1 MEYIRSDRKNND
13 CVFCDQLAKTDSPEN
28 LIIHRGSLSF
38 VILNRFPYTSGH
50 IMIVPYEHRPSLEDL
65 EVETRS
71 DMMEMTAIALRILK
85 AEYHAQGFNIGVNI
99 GEASGAGILAHF
111 HMHIVPRWGGDTN
124 FMSTLA
130 QTRVIPEALEV
141 TYWRIRR
148 AWENK
153 HESKS

>member
-1 MEYIRSDRKNND
+1 MEYIRSHRKNND
-13 CVFCDQLAKTDSPEN
+13 CVFCEELAKVDGPEN

-50 IMIVPYEHRPSLEDL
+50 VMSVPYEPRPSLEDL
-65 EVETRS
+65 EMETRS
-71 DMMEMTAIALRILK
+71 DMMELMATALEVLRG
-85 AEYHAQGFNIGVNI
+85 EYHAQGFNIGVNI
-99 GEASGAGILAHF
+99 GEAAGAGILAHF

-130 QTRVIPEALEV
+130 QTRVIPEALEE

-153 HESKS
+153 NKSI